1 MLLNNE
7 QRKFIE
13 SVNDTKEW
21 ANIIQ
26 ELQSYMGE
34 EELISVYAGND
45 RIEIEKNSILKNN
58 CIVDLSS
65 FSFYDF
71 EKMYIGF
78 LENETK

>member
-7 QRKFIE
+7 QRNFCD

-21 ANIIQ
+21 SNIIQ

-34 EELISVYAGND
+34 EELISVYSGND